1 MAYDNPEHK
10 RIKDRKV
17 RFNSTLDR
25 ILGRAAQRA
34 ERQHA
39 TYLFEVIEWAV
50 ENGVIEALSK
60 DENKS
65 SAA

>member
-1 MAYDNPEHK
+1 MAYGNPSHK
-10 RIKDRKV
+10 RVKDRKV
-17 RFNSTLDR
+17 RFNQTLDR
-25 ILGRAAQRA
+25 ILGRAAERA

-39 TYLFEVIEWAV
+39 PYLFEVIEWAV

-60 DENKS
+60 DESKS

>member
-1 MAYDNPEHK
+1 MAYGNPSHK
-10 RIKDRKV
+10 RVKDRKV
-17 RFNSTLDR
+17 RFNQTLDR
-25 ILGRAAQRA
+25 ILGRAAERA

-39 TYLFEVIEWAV
+39 TCLFEVIEWAV

-60 DENKS
+60 DESKS

>member
-1 MAYDNPEHK
+1 MAYDDTAHK
-10 RIKDRKV
+10 RVKDRKV
-17 RFNSTLDR
+17 RFNQTLDR
-25 ILGRAAQRA
+25 ILGRAAERA

-60 DENKS
+60 DESKS

>member
-1 MAYDNPEHK
+1 MAFVNPAHK
-10 RIKDRKV
+10 RNKDRKV

-60 DENKS
+60 DDSKS